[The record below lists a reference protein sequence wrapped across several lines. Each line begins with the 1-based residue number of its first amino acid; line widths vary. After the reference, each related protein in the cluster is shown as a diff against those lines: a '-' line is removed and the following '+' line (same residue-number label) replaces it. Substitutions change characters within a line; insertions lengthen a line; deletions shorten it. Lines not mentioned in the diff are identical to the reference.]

1 MVSVKDLQEVV
12 DDLKGQAQK
21 KAADWIGEGRGQMRD
36 VVGGHSDGAMFGVL
50 ALGLIV
56 GCLAGAA
63 IALLVTPVS
72 GVEARKRIGE
82 QVVKAQQSRVP
93 EELPTNGSTRS
104 SSYTPASPYV
114 AS

>member
-1 MVSVKDLQEVV
+1 MVSVKDLQDVV
-12 DDLKGQAQK
+12 DDLKGQARK
-21 KAADWIGEGRGQMRD
+21 KAVNWIGEGRGQMRD

-72 GVEARKRIGE
+72 GVEARVGS
-82 QVVKAQQSRVP
+82 Q
-93 EELPTNGSTRS
+93 LPRNGVGRT
-104 SSYTPASPYV
+104 
-114 AS
+114 